1 MTTSI
6 KHVAHIITGLNDGG
20 AEGALFRLCQADRG
34 IRHTV
39 ISMMDSGK
47 YGPLMEECGVEVI
60 TLSMPQGKVTL
71 VGLYTLWKKLR
82 ELKPD
87 TVQTWL
93 YHADLVGGV
102 IARLAGV
109 RRVFWGIRHS
119 NLSPGTVK
127 GSTILVAKLCARLS
141 RWVPYKI
148 ISCSRQAI
156 KSHTAIGYD
165 AGRFLVIPN
174 GYNLAEFRPLPQQA
188 CDLRTQL
195 GIDADTVVLGMVG
208 RFDPQKDHRNLMDA
222 LAAMNSDRKLICL
235 LVGTGMDEGNQALT
249 TMLEETGTAQQ
260 VKLLGRRSDI
270 PVVMSALDIH
280 VLSSLGEAF
289 PNVLAEAMACGTPCV
304 TTDVG
309 DAALIVGDTGWVV
322 PPLNPLQLALA
333 LRGAVTALDDS
344 ESWRRRC
351 FSAQRRI
358 EKEFSI
364 QTMVDSYHGA
374 WSG

>member
-1 MTTSI
+1 MTASI
-6 KHVAHIITGLNDGG
+6 KHVTHIITGLNDGG

-47 YGPLMEECGVEVI
+47 YGVLMEECGVEVI
-60 TLSMPQGKVTL
+60 TLSMPQGKVTPG
-71 VGLYTLWKKLR
+71 GLYTLWKKLR

-141 RWVPYKI
+141 RCVPYKI

-156 KSHTAIGYD
+156 QSHTSIGYD
-165 AGRFLVIPN
+165 AERFLVIPN
-174 GYNLAEFRPLPQQA
+174 GYNLAQFRPLPRQA

-195 GIDADTVVLGMVG
+195 GIGADTVVLGMVG
-208 RFDPQKDHRNLMDA
+208 RFDPQKDHRNLLDA
-222 LAAMNSDRKLICL
+222 LAAMKIDRKSVCL
-235 LVGTGMDEGNQALT
+235 LVGTGMDERNQALIN
-249 TMLEETGTAQQ
+249 MLEDTGTAQQ

-270 PVVMSALDIH
+270 PAVMSALDIH

-322 PPLNPLQLALA
+322 PPLNPLELARA
-333 LRGAVTALDDS
+333 LKGAVTALDDS

-364 QTMVDSYHGA
+364 QTMVDSYHAA